1 MGDDDTIPAVVP
13 VVADFVAQ
21 LLSVAIEE
29 PDHPA
34 FRLYQRAVFRITKL
48 APVASAHS
56 LTFESHTCNSH
67 WRLEVRSKNC
77 GAEQRSLRIQ
87 DDLHRHLR
95 EHRVERR
102 LREKRAHERTGRER
116 RKNLRRDAAADEEP
130 AG

>member
-29 PDHPA
+29 PDHRA
-34 FRLYQRAVFRITKL
+34 FRLHQRAVFRITKL

-67 WRLEVRSKNC
+67 WRLEVRSKKC
-77 GAEQRSLRIQ
+77 GAEQRSLGSP
-87 DDLHRHLR
+87 DDLHPHLP

-102 LREKRAHERTGRER
+102 PPDERAHGSTGR
-116 RKNLRRDAAADEEP
+116 
-130 AG
+130 